1 MKRHDTFPEP
11 IGSYIAGRIQMD
23 FEYTASD
30 HSKRELTA
38 FMYYPSDSSKGKTPS
53 TYMFPEVYEMIH
65 DQPLVTEYLKEI
77 NFFSIDIKTHCYDDL
92 ALSQKEERYPV
103 VFYVCGGGGSPEW
116 GTAICTDMASQ
127 GYVVVSIGH
136 QDSTMYKRKDGKLLN
151 VSKGFSDVIMA
162 FSEDPEMMALASK
175 MKMRPDDET
184 AIEMCHNILTLPII
198 NELTRYS
205 EQQAEDV
212 RYVADY
218 LHKLDSGEWKSI
230 FHDRLLLD
238 TGMGIAGHSYGGPT
252 AAIVCRDDDRFVC
265 GVGLDSGAFGL
276 LDSDLNKPFLLL
288 FSEPNYYMNAIIGAN
303 NSMET
308 YYFSVDRAAHLD
320 YCDIVFTGV
329 DEELRGTR
337 DALEMRNL
345 VTDYTKTFFDHN
357 ILQKAVLVESLSY
370 DGVDLIKKTKKT
382 SNK

>member
-1 MKRHDTFPEP
+1 MKRYDTFPEP

-38 FMYYPSDSSKGKTPS
+38 FIYYPSDSSEGKTAS
-53 TYMFPEVYEMIH
+53 TYMFPEVYEMLH
-65 DQPLVTEYLKEI
+65 EQPLVTEYLKEI
-77 NFFSIDIKTHCYDDL
+77 NFFSTDIKTHCYDDL
-92 ALSQKEERYPV
+92 ALSGKEKRYPV
-103 VFYVCGGGGSPEW
+103 LFYVCGGGGSPEW

-136 QDSTMYKRKDGKLLN
+136 QDSTMYKRKDGKLVN
-151 VSKGFSDVIMA
+151 VSKDFSDVIMT
-162 FSEDPEMMALASK
+162 FSEDTEMMALASK

-184 AIEMCHNILTLPII
+184 AIEMCRNVLTLPTI

-205 EQQAEDV
+205 ERQAEDV

-230 FHDRLLLD
+230 FRNRLLLD

-308 YYFSVDRAAHLD
+308 YYFSVDGAAHLD

-337 DALEMRNL
+337 GVLEMRNL
-345 VTDYTKTFFDHN
+345 VTDYTKTFFDHY
-357 ILQKAVLVESLSY
+357 ILQKAVHVENLSY
-370 DGVDLIKKTKKT
+370 EGVDLFKKT

>member
-1 MKRHDTFPEP
+1 MKRYDIFPEP
-11 IGSYIAGRIQMD
+11 IGGYTAGRTQMD

-38 FMYYPSDSSKGKTPS
+38 FVYYPSDSSEGKTAS
-53 TYMFPEVYEMIH
+53 TYMFPEVYEMLH
-65 DQPLVTEYLKEI
+65 EQPLVTEYLKEI
-77 NFFSIDIKTHCYDDL
+77 NFFSTDIKTHCYDDL
-92 ALSQKEERYPV
+92 ALSGKEKRYPV

-136 QDSTMYKRKDGKLLN
+136 QDSTMYKRKDGKLVN

-175 MKMRPDDET
+175 MKMRPDDKT

-205 EQQAEDV
+205 ERQAEDV

-218 LHKLDSGEWKSI
+218 LHRLDSGEWKSI
-230 FHDRLLLD
+230 FRNRLLLGI
-238 TGMGIAGHSYGGPT
+238 GMGIAGHSYGGPT

-308 YYFSVDRAAHLD
+308 YYFSVDGAAHLD

-337 DALEMRNL
+337 DVLEMRNL
-345 VTDYTKTFFDHN
+345 VTDYTKTFFDHY
-357 ILQKAVLVESLSY
+357 ILQKAVRVESLSY
-370 DGVDLIKKTKKT
+370 EGVDLIKKT

>member
-1 MKRHDTFPEP
+1 
-11 IGSYIAGRIQMD
+11 
-23 FEYTASD
+23 
-30 HSKRELTA
+30 
-38 FMYYPSDSSKGKTPS
+38 
-53 TYMFPEVYEMIH
+53 
-65 DQPLVTEYLKEI
+65 
-77 NFFSIDIKTHCYDDL
+77 
-92 ALSQKEERYPV
+92 
-103 VFYVCGGGGSPEW
+103 
-116 GTAICTDMASQ
+116 
-127 GYVVVSIGH
+127 
-136 QDSTMYKRKDGKLLN
+136 MYKRKDGKLVN

-205 EQQAEDV
+205 ERQAEDV

-218 LHKLDSGEWKSI
+218 LHRLDSGEWKSI
-230 FHDRLLLD
+230 FHNRLLLGI
-238 TGMGIAGHSYGGPT
+238 GMGIAGHSYGGPT
-252 AAIVCRDDDRFVC
+252 AAIVCRDDDRFIC

-288 FSEPNYYMNAIIGAN
+288 FSEPNYDMNAIIGDN

-308 YYFSVDRAAHLD
+308 YYFSVDGAAHLD

-337 DALEMRNL
+337 DVLEMRNL
-345 VTDYTKTFFDHN
+345 VTDYTKTF
-357 ILQKAVLVESLSY
+357 
-370 DGVDLIKKTKKT
+370 LIIISCKRLYMWKTCHMKV
-382 SNK
+382 

>member
-1 MKRHDTFPEP
+1 MKRYDTFPKP
-11 IGSYIAGRIQMD
+11 IGSYIVGRTQMD

-38 FMYYPSDSSKGKTPS
+38 FMFYPSDSSEGKAPS
-53 TYMFPEVYEMIH
+53 TYMFPEVYEMLQE
-65 DQPLVTEYLKEI
+65 QPLVTEYLKEI
-77 NFFSIDIKTHCYDDL
+77 NFFTIDIKTHCYDNL
-92 ALSQKEERYPV
+92 ALSRKEERFAV

-116 GTAICTDMASQ
+116 GTAICTDMASK

-151 VSKGFSDVIMA
+151 VSKGFSDAIMA

-175 MKMRPDDET
+175 MNMRPDDET
-184 AIEMCHNILTLPII
+184 AIEMCRNVLSLPII
-198 NELTRYS
+198 NGLTRYS
-205 EQQAEDV
+205 EQQAEDI
-212 RYVADY
+212 RYVADH
-218 LHKLDSGEWKSI
+218 LHKLDSGESI
-230 FHDRLLLD
+230 FHDRLLLGI
-238 TGMGIAGHSYGGPT
+238 GMGIAGHSYGGPT

-288 FSEPNYYMNAIIGAN
+288 FSEPNYDMNAIIGAN

-308 YYFSVDRAAHLD
+308 YYFTVDGAAHLD

-337 DALEMRNL
+337 DALEMRHL
-345 VTDYTKTFFDHN
+345 VTDYTKTFFDHY
-357 ILQKAVLVESLSY
+357 ILQKTAHVESLSY
-370 DGVDLIKKTKKT
+370 EGVDLIKKT

>member
-1 MKRHDTFPEP
+1 MKRYDTFPEP

-38 FMYYPSDSSKGKTPS
+38 FIYYPSDSSEGKTAS
-53 TYMFPEVYEMIH
+53 TYMFPEVYEMLH
-65 DQPLVTEYLKEI
+65 EQPLVTEYLKEI
-77 NFFSIDIKTHCYDDL
+77 NFFSTDIKTHCYDDL
-92 ALSQKEERYPV
+92 ALSGKEKRYPV
-103 VFYVCGGGGSPEW
+103 LFYVCGGGGSPEW

-136 QDSTMYKRKDGKLLN
+136 QDSTMYKRKDGKLVN
-151 VSKGFSDVIMA
+151 VSKDFSDVMMT
-162 FSEDPEMMALASK
+162 FSEDTEMMALASK

-184 AIEMCHNILTLPII
+184 AIEMCRNVLTLPTI

-205 EQQAEDV
+205 ERQAEDV

-230 FHDRLLLD
+230 FRNRLLLD

-345 VTDYTKTFFDHN
+345 VTDYTKTFFDHY
-357 ILQKAVLVESLSY
+357 ILQKAVRVENLSY
-370 DGVDLIKKTKKT
+370 EGVDLIKKT

>member
-1 MKRHDTFPEP
+1 MKRYDTFPKP

-38 FMYYPSDSSKGKTPS
+38 FIYYPSDSSEGKTAS
-53 TYMFPEVYEMIH
+53 TYMFPEVYEMLH
-65 DQPLVTEYLKEI
+65 EQPLVTEYLKEI
-77 NFFSIDIKTHCYDDL
+77 NFFSTDIKTHCYDDL
-92 ALSQKEERYPV
+92 ALSGKEKRYPV

-136 QDSTMYKRKDGKLLN
+136 QDSTMYKRKDGKLVN
-151 VSKGFSDVIMA
+151 VSKDFSDVIMT

-184 AIEMCHNILTLPII
+184 AIEMCRNVLTFPTI
-198 NELTRYS
+198 NKLTRYS

-230 FHDRLLLD
+230 FRNRLLLGI
-238 TGMGIAGHSYGGPT
+238 GMGIAGHSYGGPT

-308 YYFSVDRAAHLD
+308 YYFSVDGAAHLD

-337 DALEMRNL
+337 DVLEMRNL
-345 VTDYTKTFFDHN
+345 VTDYTKTFFDHY
-357 ILQKAVLVESLSY
+357 ILQKAVRVEILSY
-370 DGVDLIKKTKKT
+370 EGVDLIKKT

>member
-1 MKRHDTFPEP
+1 MKRYDTFPKP
-11 IGSYIAGRIQMD
+11 IGSYIVGRIQMD

-38 FMYYPSDSSKGKTPS
+38 FMYYPSDRSEGKTPS
-53 TYMFPEVYEMIH
+53 TYMFPEVYEMLQE
-65 DQPLVTEYLKEI
+65 QPLVTEYLKEI
-77 NFFSIDIKTHCYDDL
+77 NFFTIDIKTHCYDDL
-92 ALSQKEERYPV
+92 ALSRKEERFPV

-116 GTAICTDMASQ
+116 GTTICTDMASR

-151 VSKGFSDVIMA
+151 ISKGFSDVIMA
-162 FSEDPEMMALASK
+162 FSEDPEMIALASK
-175 MKMRPDDET
+175 MNMRPDDET
-184 AIEMCHNILTLPII
+184 AIEMCRNVLSLPII

-205 EQQAEDV
+205 ERQAEDI
-212 RYVADY
+212 RYVADH
-218 LHKLDSGEWKSI
+218 LHKLDAGEWKSI
-230 FHDRLLLD
+230 FHDRLLLGI
-238 TGMGIAGHSYGGPT
+238 GMGIAGHSYGGPT

-288 FSEPNYYMNAIIGAN
+288 FSEPNYNMNAIIGAN

-308 YYFSVDRAAHLD
+308 YYFTVNGAAHLD

-337 DALEMRNL
+337 DALEMRQL
-345 VTDYTKTFFDHN
+345 VTDYTKTFFDHY
-357 ILQKAVLVESLSY
+357 ILQKTAHVESLSY
-370 DGVDLIKKTKKT
+370 EGVDLIKKT

>member
-1 MKRHDTFPEP
+1 MKRYDTFPKP

-38 FMYYPSDSSKGKTPS
+38 FIYYPSDSSEGKTAS
-53 TYMFPEVYEMIH
+53 TYMFPEVYEMLH
-65 DQPLVTEYLKEI
+65 EQPLVTEYLKEI
-77 NFFSIDIKTHCYDDL
+77 NFFSTDIKTHCYDDL
-92 ALSQKEERYPV
+92 ALSGKEKRYPV

-136 QDSTMYKRKDGKLLN
+136 QDSTMYKRKDGKLVN
-151 VSKGFSDVIMA
+151 VSKDFSDVIMT

-184 AIEMCHNILTLPII
+184 AIEMCRNVLTLPTI
-198 NELTRYS
+198 NKLTRYS

-230 FHDRLLLD
+230 FRNRLLLGI
-238 TGMGIAGHSYGGPT
+238 GMGIAGHSYGGPT

-288 FSEPNYYMNAIIGAN
+288 FSEPNYYMNAIIGDN

-308 YYFSVDRAAHLD
+308 YYFSVDGAAHLD

-337 DALEMRNL
+337 DVLEMRNL
-345 VTDYTKTFFDHN
+345 VTDYTKTFFDHY
-357 ILQKAVLVESLSY
+357 ILQKAVRVESLSY
-370 DGVDLIKKTKKT
+370 EGVDLIKKT